1 MQGCYDFLHEYAYKI
16 AMKIITSTNIDVAM
30 VKKDNGMARGGGAQ
44 VIGAV
49 NQTVTLFAV

>member
-1 MQGCYDFLHEYAYKI
+1 MQGRYDFLHEYAYKI